1 MISSIEKDLL
11 KLQGRAYVYKGVDCI
26 IFKPY
31 SVYLYT
37 WRII

>member
-1 MISSIEKDLL
+1 MISSIEKDLS
-11 KLQGRAYVYKGVDCI
+11 KLQGREYVDKGVDCI

>member
-11 KLQGRAYVYKGVDCI
+11 KLQGREYVYKGVDCI

-31 SVYLYT
+31 SVYLCT
-37 WRII
+37 LRII